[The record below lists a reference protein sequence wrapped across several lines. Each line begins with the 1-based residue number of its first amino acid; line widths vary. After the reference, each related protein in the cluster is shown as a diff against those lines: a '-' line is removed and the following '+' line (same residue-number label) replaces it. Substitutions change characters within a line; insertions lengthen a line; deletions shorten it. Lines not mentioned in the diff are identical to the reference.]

1 MLFGAPSLQLRRGH
15 TACVQPC
22 SRVMFIVNRRQDE
35 YAVRRSKPAAKT
47 RSHGVC
53 PALLSC
59 DVFFPRALQDFYRYD
74 EFTRKFVYEARGTL
88 HEAMDGCAASLS
100 LAQRAGPHV

>member
-1 MLFGAPSLQLRRGH
+1 
-15 TACVQPC
+15 
-22 SRVMFIVNRRQDE
+22 MFIVNRRQDE

-100 LAQRAGPHV
+100 LAPRAGPHV